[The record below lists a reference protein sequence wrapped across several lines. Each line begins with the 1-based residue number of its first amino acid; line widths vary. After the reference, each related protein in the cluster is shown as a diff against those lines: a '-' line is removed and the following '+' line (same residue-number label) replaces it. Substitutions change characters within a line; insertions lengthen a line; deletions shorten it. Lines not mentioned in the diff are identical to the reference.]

1 MKNREHFLSR
11 NASEISFLLTPYVIA
26 ILTLLFT
33 PRIHAKELTLDDL
46 HIEAKSSVG
55 ESRDF
60 HMPDGEEKKGEL
72 NLGLAYSKGM
82 LYNKL
87 KVRGF
92 YGHQFRHVSLETEA
106 GVKFSDFEIFVEH
119 YSGHAMDAEY
129 GTKYP
134 KTNALGARIRFK

>member
-11 NASEISFLLTPYVIA
+11 NASEIAILLTPYVIA
-26 ILTLLFT
+26 ILTLLFA
-33 PRIHAKELTLDDL
+33 PSIVAKELTLDDL
-46 HIEAKSSVG
+46 HIEAKSTFG

-60 HMPDGEEKKGEL
+60 HMPNGEEKKGEL
-72 NLGLAYSKGM
+72 NLGLAYSKGIA
-82 LYNKL
+82 YNKM

-92 YGHQFRHVSLETEA
+92 FGHQFRHVSLETEA
-106 GVKFSDFEIFVEH
+106 GIRLKDFEVFVEH

-134 KTNALGARIRFK
+134 KTNAVGTRIRFK